1 MKRRRQKILA
11 CILALP
17 LVYGT
22 ASLPQPA
29 WAGDAEQTRSYT
41 FPQTYPAP
49 PSVLSETEAQ
59 MGLGP
64 RRAEPEA
71 AGMVIDGLV
80 VRPISLVAT
89 VVGAVAYV
97 ITLPFSAMGGNVD
110 EAGEKL
116 IAKPAAYTFSRCLGC
131 FGR

>member
-1 MKRRRQKILA
+1 MKRLRQKTLA

-29 WAGDAEQTRSYT
+29 WAGDAEQI
-41 FPQTYPAP
+41 
-49 PSVLSETEAQ
+49 E
-59 MGLGP
+59 LGAE
-64 RRAEPEA
+64 RGEPEA
-71 AGMVIDGLV
+71 TGMIIDGLV

-89 VVGAVAYV
+89 AVGAVAFV
-97 ITLPFSAMGGNVD
+97 ITLPFSALGGNVD

-116 IAKPAAYTFSRCLGC
+116 VVRPAAYTFSRCLGC
-131 FGR
+131 FGREY